1 MFKFE
6 HLTIEGNDELGSYSE
21 LEIDDKVFPL
31 AVILK
36 TAYWFT
42 ERCYLQIRQN
52 PADGHFFVTFRSKYK
67 KEDLDE
73 NVPGEFC
80 NALVD
85 QSVRLKVQEET
96 QEIQTIIV
104 KRAFAEGLSKQEQEI
119 LKRIG

>member
-6 HLTIEGNDELGSYSE
+6 HLTIEGNDKLGSYSE

-52 PADGHFFVTFRSKYK
+52 PADGHFLLPFDLKIK
-67 KEDLDE
+67 KKISMKM
-73 NVPGEFC
+73 FQ
-80 NALVD
+80 A
-85 QSVRLKVQEET
+85 S
-96 QEIQTIIV
+96 
-104 KRAFAEGLSKQEQEI
+104 FATHL
-119 LKRIG
+119 

>member
-1 MFKFE
+1 M
-6 HLTIEGNDELGSYSE
+6 GSYSE

-52 PADGHFFVTFRSKYK
+52 PADGHFFVTFRSKNK

>member
-42 ERCYLQIRQN
+42 ERCYLQIR
-52 PADGHFFVTFRSKYK
+52 
-67 KEDLDE
+67 
-73 NVPGEFC
+73 
-80 NALVD
+80 
-85 QSVRLKVQEET
+85 
-96 QEIQTIIV
+96 
-104 KRAFAEGLSKQEQEI
+104 
-119 LKRIG
+119 

>member
-31 AVILK
+31 
-36 TAYWFT
+36 
-42 ERCYLQIRQN
+42 
-52 PADGHFFVTFRSKYK
+52 